1 MVSATSNSS
10 VSTTDCTVVVPN
22 GPYFVSAYTGNIYQ
36 AFRLYSDIEG
46 AFTEGT
52 IGAEEGNY
60 STLSAS
66 IPVCIPLPN
75 PIIY

>member
-10 VSTTDCTVVVPN
+10 VSTTDCTNVIPS
-22 GPYFVSAYTGNIYQ
+22 GPYFVSAYTGDVYQ
-36 AFRLYSDIEG
+36 AFRLYSDFEG

-52 IGAEEGNY
+52 IGGAEGNY

-66 IPVCIPLPN
+66 IPVNIKHLTL
-75 PIIY
+75 